1 MADLDVLTYGM
12 VLDLMTER
20 LNDAN
25 EYDTLATAED
35 VAKF

>member
-12 VLDLMTER
+12 VLDIMLEKM
-20 LNDAN
+20 NDEN
-25 EYDTLATAED
+25 EYDTLATDED

>member
-12 VLDLMTER
+12 VLDIMLEKM
-20 LNDAN
+20 NDEN
-25 EYDTLATAED
+25 EYDTLATADD

>member
-12 VLDLMTER
+12 VIEIMSESA
-20 LNDAN
+20 NDTN
-25 EYDTLATAED
+25 EYDTLATADD

>member
-12 VLDLMTER
+12 VLDIMLEKM
-20 LNDAN
+20 NDEN
-25 EYDTLATAED
+25 EYDLLATDDD